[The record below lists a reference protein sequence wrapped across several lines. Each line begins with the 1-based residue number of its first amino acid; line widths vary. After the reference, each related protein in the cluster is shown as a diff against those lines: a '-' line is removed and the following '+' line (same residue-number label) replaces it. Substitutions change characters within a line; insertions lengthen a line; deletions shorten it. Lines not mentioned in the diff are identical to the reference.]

1 MDLTITTTSGEGP
14 LVRLSLT
21 GRLGAATS
29 GLVYDA
35 VLAALRGDTVRDVD
49 LDLTGL
55 EGFDAAA
62 TSTLVACH
70 RAAHVRGGTLRLTNI
85 PPAVRRQL
93 FTAGLLGLL
102 DGDSSSTQ
110 APAQPA

>member
-1 MDLTITTTSGEGP
+1 MDLTITTSGEDP
-14 LVRLSLT
+14 LLRLSLT

-35 VLAALRGDTVRDVD
+35 VLAALRVDTVRDVD

-55 EGFDAAA
+55 DRFDAAA

-70 RAAHVRGGTLRLTNI
+70 RAVHVRGGTLRLTNI

>member
-1 MDLTITTTSGEGP
+1 MDLTITATRSEGP

-21 GRLGAATS
+21 GRLGAPTS

-35 VLAALRGDTVRDVD
+35 VLAALRVDTVRDVD

-55 EGFDAAA
+55 DRFDAAA

-70 RAAHVRGGTLRLTNI
+70 RAVHVCGGTLRLINI

>member
-1 MDLTITTTSGEGP
+1 MDLTIITCGEGP

-21 GRLGAATS
+21 GRLGADAS

-35 VLAALRGDTVRDVD
+35 VLAALPADTVQDVD
-49 LDLTGL
+49 LDLVGVTR
-55 EGFDAAA
+55 FDPAA
-62 TSTLVACH
+62 TSILVACH
-70 RAAHVRGGTLRLTNI
+70 RAVHVRGGTLRLTNI

-102 DGDSSSTQ
+102 DGDGSTAQ
-110 APAQPA
+110 VPAQPA

>member
-1 MDLTITTTSGEGP
+1 MNLTITTSGECP

-21 GRLGAATS
+21 GRLGTPTS

-35 VLAALRGDTVRDVD
+35 VLAALRADTVRHVD
-49 LDLTGL
+49 LDLANVTR
-55 EGFDAAA
+55 FDPAA

-70 RAAHVRGGTLRLTNI
+70 RAVHVRGGILRLVNI
-85 PPAVRRQL
+85 PPTVRRQL

-102 DGDSSSTQ
+102 DGDKSPVQ

>member
-1 MDLTITTTSGEGP
+1 MDLTITTSGEGP

-29 GLVYDA
+29 GLLYDA
-35 VLAALRGDTVRDVD
+35 ALAALRADAIRDVD
-49 LDLTGL
+49 LGLTGL
-55 EGFDAAA
+55 DRFDAAA

-70 RAAHVRGGTLRLTNI
+70 RAVHVRGGSLRLTNI
-85 PPAVRRQL
+85 PATVRRQL

-102 DGDSSSTQ
+102 DGDRSIQ
-110 APAQPA
+110 VPAQPA

>member
-1 MDLTITTTSGEGP
+1 M
-14 LVRLSLT
+14 RLSLT

-35 VLAALRGDTVRDVD
+35 VLAALRADTVRAVD

-55 EGFDAAA
+55 DRFDAAA

-70 RAAHVRGGTLRLTNI
+70 RAVHVRGGTLRLVNI

-102 DGDSSSTQ
+102 DSDSNTAQ
-110 APAQPA
+110 APPPAPAQPA